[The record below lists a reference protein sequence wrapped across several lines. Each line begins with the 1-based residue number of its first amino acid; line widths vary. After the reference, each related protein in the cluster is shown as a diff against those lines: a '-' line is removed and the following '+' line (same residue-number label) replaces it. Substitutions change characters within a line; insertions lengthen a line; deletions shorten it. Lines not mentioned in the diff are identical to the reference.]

1 MEELRKL
8 FIDDPEEELISFGNY
23 LLSDERKATI
33 VSPELLN
40 VVGDWDL
47 ENWRE
52 REYRLMI
59 KKLYESPVDI
69 VVSTLESLCV
79 PIDLSKT
86 LQHIND
92 EYHRL
97 YENES

>member
-52 REYRLMI
+52 REYKLMI
-59 KKLYESPVDI
+59 KKLYESPVDT

-79 PIDLSKT
+79 PIDLAKT

-92 EYHRL
+92 EYRRL
-97 YENES
+97 YEYES